1 MIKAMKH
8 NPQRRYF
15 LKSTAAVGA
24 GLTVGIYYPDVF
36 ADQTTSTVF
45 EPNAFVRVSPDN
57 VVTVMIKHLE
67 MGQGTY
73 TGLATLVADEMDAS
87 WEQIVCEG
95 APADASKYNNLFFGP
110 FQGTGGSTGLANS
123 FEQLRNA
130 GAAAKSML
138 ISAAAETWQVPA
150 EEISVE
156 AGMLKHNGSGKTAS
170 FGEMAGAAAKQL
182 VPQNVTLKTPE
193 EFVYIGRTVT
203 RKDTGKTDGTAVYT
217 QDINLPDML
226 TALVAHAPR
235 FGATVKSFSEESA
248 KAIPGVEHILQ
259 IPTGVAVLAKD
270 YWTAKKGRDALQV
283 EWDES
288 VAESAS
294 SADLMQQ
301 YRDLASQPGAIA
313 RSDGDPE
320 GSMAQAAQVLQA
332 SYEFPYLAHATME
345 PMNCVVQISSDGVE
359 IWNGAQLQTGDQYAV
374 SAVVGVKPEQVK
386 INTLYAGS
394 SFGRRA
400 NSHSDYVVEAAQVAK
415 ALGTGQP
422 VKMVWSREDDM
433 RAGYFRP
440 MYFHTIKAGLDD
452 KGKVIAWQHR
462 VVGQSILKGTGFE
475 QMMVQNGIDATSV
488 EGAANLPYAI
498 PNLSVDLH
506 TTENQVPVL
515 WWRAVGSTH
524 TGFSTETF
532 IDELAVAANRDPVE
546 FRMELL
552 EGHPRHQGVL
562 KLAAEQAGWGS
573 DKLPEGKGRGVAVHE
588 SFGSY
593 VAQVA
598 EVTVTEGGKYSIDK
612 VVCAVDCGV
621 PVNPDIIKA
630 QMEGGIGFGLSPTMA
645 SEITLENGAVQQSN
659 FHDYQVLRLN
669 QMPEIEV
676 HIVPSTEIP
685 TGVGEPGVPVIA
697 PAVANAIFNAT
708 GERLYKLPLQLNA

>member
-1 MIKAMKH
+1 MVKAMKFD
-8 NPQRRYF
+8 QSRRYF
-15 LKSTAAVGA
+15 LKSTAVVGA
-24 GLTVGIYYPDVF
+24 GLTVGVYYPDVL
-36 ADQTTSTVF
+36 AGQVEANAF

-57 VVTVMIKHLE
+57 IVTVMIKHLE

-87 WEQIVCEG
+87 WDQIVCEG

-138 ISAAAETWQVPA
+138 VSAAAETWQVPV

-156 AGMLKHNGSGKTAS
+156 SGMLKHNGSGKTAT
-170 FGEMAGAAAKQL
+170 FGEMADAASKQP
-182 VPQNVTLKTPE
+182 VPQNVTLKSPE
-193 EFVYIGRTVT
+193 EFIYIGKTIP
-203 RKDTGKTDGTAVYT
+203 RKDIGKTDGTAVYT
-217 QDINLPDML
+217 QDINLPNML

-235 FGATVKSFSEESA
+235 FGATVKSFSEQSA
-248 KAIPGVEHILQ
+248 KAIPGVEHVLQ

-283 EWDES
+283 EWDEDS
-288 VAESAS
+288 AETAGSAQ
-294 SADLMQQ
+294 LMQQ
-301 YRDLASQPGAIA
+301 YRELANQPGTPA
-313 RSDGDPE
+313 RNDGDTQA
-320 GSMAQAAQVLQA
+320 SMAQAAQVLEA

-345 PMNCVVQISSDGVE
+345 PMNCVVQINEDGVE
-359 IWNGAQLQTGDQYAV
+359 VWNGAQLQTGDQYAV
-374 SAVVGVKPEQVK
+374 SAVVGVNPEQVK
-386 INTLYAGS
+386 INTLFAGS

-433 RAGYFRP
+433 KAGYFRP
-440 MYFHTIKAGLDD
+440 MYFHKIKAGLDD

-462 VVGQSILKGTGFE
+462 VVGQSILKGTAFE
-475 QMMVQNGIDATSV
+475 EMMVQNGIDATSV
-488 EGAANLPYAI
+488 EGATNLPYAI

-506 TTENQVPVL
+506 TTVNQVPVL

-532 IDELAVAANRDPVE
+532 IDELAVAANKDPVE

-562 KLAAEQAGWGS
+562 KLAAEKAGWGS
-573 DKLPEGKGRGVAVHE
+573 SIPEGKGRGVAVHE
-588 SFGSY
+588 SFGSF

-598 EVTVTEGGKYSIDK
+598 EVTVTEAGKYTVDK

-630 QMEGGIGFGLSPTMA
+630 QMEGGIGFGLSPTMV
-645 SEITLENGAVQQSN
+645 SEITLENGAVSQSN
-659 FHDYQVLRLN
+659 FHDYQVIRLN

-708 GERLYKLPLQLNA
+708 GERLYKLPLQLSA

>member
-1 MIKAMKH
+1 MIKAMKYD
-8 NPQRRYF
+8 PKRRYF

-24 GLTVGIYYPDVF
+24 GLAVGIYYPDVL
-36 ADQTTSTVF
+36 AGETNSQVF

-57 VVTVMIKHLE
+57 LITVVIKHLE
-67 MGQGTY
+67 MGQGAY
-73 TGLATLVADEMDAS
+73 TGLATLVADEMDAD
-87 WEQIVCEG
+87 WDQIVCQG
-95 APADASKYNNLFFGP
+95 APADASRYNNLLFGP
-110 FQGTGGSTGLANS
+110 FQGVGGSTGLANS
-123 FEQLRNA
+123 FEQMRNA

-138 ISAAAETWQVPA
+138 KSAAAEAWQVPV

-156 AGMLKHNGSGKTAS
+156 AGLLNHSGSGKTAS
-170 FGEMAGAAAKQL
+170 FGEMAGAAAKQP
-182 VPQNVTLKTPE
+182 VPENVNLKSAE
-193 EFVYIGRTVT
+193 EFVFIGKTIP
-203 RKDTGKTDGTAVYT
+203 RKDVGKTDGTAVFT

-235 FGATVKSFSEESA
+235 FGAKVKSFSEESA
-248 KAIPGVEHILQ
+248 KAVAGVEYVLQ
-259 IPTGVAVLAKD
+259 TPTGVAVLAKD
-270 YWTAKKGRDALQV
+270 YWTAQKGRDALQV

-288 VAESAS
+288 AAETAS
-294 SADLMQQ
+294 STDLMQQ
-301 YRDLASQPGAIA
+301 YRELAEQPGTSA
-313 RSDGDPE
+313 RSDGDVE
-320 GSMAQAAQVLQA
+320 TSMAQAAKVLEA
-332 SYEFPYLAHATME
+332 NYEFPYLAHATME
-345 PMNCVVQISSDGVE
+345 PMNCVVQINNDGVE

-374 SAVVGVKPEQVK
+374 SAVVGIKPEQVK

-400 NSHSDYVVEAAQVAK
+400 NPHSDYVVEAVQIAK

-422 VKMVWSREDDM
+422 IKLVWSREDDM
-433 RAGYFRP
+433 KAGYFRP
-440 MYFHTIKAGLDD
+440 MYFHAIKAGLND

-475 QMMVQNGIDATSV
+475 EMMVKNGIDATSV

-498 PNLSVDLH
+498 QNLAVDLH

-532 IDELAVAANRDPVE
+532 IDELAVAADRDPVE

-562 KLAAEQAGWGS
+562 KLAAEKASWGS
-573 DKLPEGKGRGVAVHE
+573 DLPEGKGRGVAVHE

-598 EVTVTEGGKYSIDK
+598 EVTVTEGGNYTVDK

-630 QMEGGIGFGLSPTMA
+630 QMEGGIGFGLSPTMV

-676 HIVPSTEIP
+676 HIVPSTEVP

-708 GERLYKLPLQLNA
+708 GERLYKLPLQLGA